1 MFTRRAREAYHT
13 MFALVCDTVTVV
25 GPNDEL
31 RSGAM
36 TKQCQP
42 IATAAFPL
50 VAAFFLGF
58 PALAHAQLVVSA
70 NDAKVTL
77 VDGVN
82 TTVSKAPPDTVT
94 FVEIRGSSP
103 RILAEVPAPNSV
115 VGPPQNVAVTPDRS
129 LVLVSSST
137 KIDATDSKKTAF
149 DDKLTVIDLQSA
161 PPRVIATLTA
171 GSQASGVAISPS
183 GSLALVANRA
193 EGTVSVF
200 TIKGKTVTA
209 ATKIDLGAPESGP
222 SGIAFTK
229 DGRTALVTRNSDN
242 LISVLTIDGTNVRD
256 DKRTIAAG
264 QKPYGIAISPTGD
277 VAVVGNIGAGTTGA
291 DDTVSVVDLSDKE
304 PRLASNL
311 AIGPVVEGISMSPD
325 GKYVAATVMN
335 GSNAPKSSPLFHD
348 FGILRV
354 LGLNGTTLSPVAE
367 AKIGHWCQGV
377 AWSNSQTV
385 LVQCMVEKEIQT
397 YTLDGKTLKQGASIK
412 INGGPAGIFVVK
424 P

>member
-1 MFTRRAREAYHT
+1 VA
-13 MFALVCDTVTVV
+13 CDTVPVV
-25 GPNDEL
+25 EL
-31 RSGAM
+31 SNELKSVGM
-36 TKQCQP
+36 TKRCHLVS
-42 IATAAFPL
+42 TAALPL
-50 VAAFFLGF
+50 VAAFFFGF
-58 PALAHAQLVVSA
+58 PTAAHAQLVVSA
-70 NDAKVTL
+70 NDAKVAL

-82 TTVSKAPPDTVT
+82 TTVPNGPPDTVT
-94 FVEIRGSSP
+94 FVEIRGNSA
-103 RILAEVPAPNSV
+103 RIVAEVPAPSSV

-137 KIDATDSKKTAF
+137 KIDATDPKKTAF

-183 GSLALVANRA
+183 GTLALVANRA

-209 ATKIDLGAPESGP
+209 GNKIDLGAPESGP

-229 DGRTALVTRNSDN
+229 DGRTALVTRNNDN
-242 LISVLTIDGTNVRD
+242 MISILAIEGTNVRY

-264 QKPYGIAISPTGD
+264 QKPYGIAVSAKGD
-277 VAVVGNIGAGTTGA
+277 VAVVGNIGAGTSGA
-291 DDTVSVVDLSDKE
+291 DDTVSVVDLSGKE
-304 PRLASNL
+304 PRVVSNL
-311 AIGPVVEGISMSPD
+311 AVGPVVEGISMSPD

-367 AKIGHWCQGV
+367 TKIGHWCQGV
-377 AWSNSQTV
+377 AWSTSQTV

-397 YTLDGKTLKQGASIK
+397 YTFDGKTLTQGTPIK
-412 INGGPAGIFVVK
+412 INGGPAGIQVVQR
-424 P
+424 